1 MTASGAEP
9 SPDFLRRLREFQA
22 QTREFGR
29 PTRRSDAVVP
39 ARAALSGRDL
49 EVLARLR
56 ALSPSL
62 ADSLDQALR
71 DLNDS
76 TRTSYMGP
84 AGELREVMRATIQK
98 LAPDD
103 EVRKQTWYKGIPQG
117 NKTNPSQAER
127 TRYAVQK
134 QRGSE
139 EQARELD
146 GLIDQSIAKVT
157 RETYASGSSAL
168 HAGTAQKQVRKLTG
182 WVFAVLD
189 EVLPEL

>member
-1 MTASGAEP
+1 MTASGGEP

-22 QTREFGR
+22 QARQLGR
-29 PTRRSDAVVP
+29 PARRAEAAVP
-39 ARAALSGRDL
+39 ARAALSARDVD
-49 EVLARLR
+49 VLARLR

-71 DLNDS
+71 DLNDP

-84 AGELREVMRATIQK
+84 AGEVREVMRATIQK
-98 LAPDD
+98 LAPDS
-103 EVRKQTWYKGIPQG
+103 EVRAQAWYRGIPQG

-127 TRYAVQK
+127 TRYAVQQ

-146 GLIDQSIAKVT
+146 GLIDQTIAKIT

-168 HAGTAQKQVRKLTG
+168 HAGAAQKQVRKLTG

>member
-1 MTASGAEP
+1 MTVSGGEP
-9 SPDFLRRLREFQA
+9 SPDFLRRLREFQTQA
-22 QTREFGR
+22 RELGR
-29 PTRRSDAVVP
+29 PARRAEAAVP
-39 ARAALSGRDL
+39 ARAALSARDVD
-49 EVLARLR
+49 VLARLR

-71 DLNDS
+71 DLNDP

-84 AGELREVMRATIQK
+84 AGEVREVMRATIQK

-103 EVRKQTWYKGIPQG
+103 VVREQNWYKGIPQG

-127 TRYAVQK
+127 TRYAVQQ

-146 GLIDQSIAKVT
+146 GLIDQSIAKIT

-168 HAGTAQKQVRKLTG
+168 HAGAAQKQVRKLTG

>member
-1 MTASGAEP
+1 MIVNGTEP
-9 SPDFLRRLREFQA
+9 SPDLLRRLREFQTHA
-22 QTREFGR
+22 RALGR
-29 PTRRSDAVVP
+29 PARRNDAVVP
-39 ARAALSGRDL
+39 ARAALSGR
-49 EVLARLR
+49 EAEILARLR
-56 ALSPSL
+56 TLSLTL

-71 DLNDS
+71 DLNDP
-76 TRTSYMGP
+76 TRYSYMGP
-84 AGELREVMRATIQK
+84 AGELREVMRATIQR

-103 EVRKQTWYKGIPQG
+103 EVRKQAWYKGIPQG

-127 TRYAVQK
+127 TRYAVQL

-146 GLIDQSIAKVT
+146 GLIDQSIAKIT
-157 RETYASGSSAL
+157 RETYASGSSAF

-182 WVFAVLD
+182 WIFAVLD